1 MSGILNISVSGL
13 NDAKARVANA
23 ASNIVNAVS
32 TNFRPKDVVTTSQ
45 STGDHNLGVTS
56 SLKDRPEGEGVD
68 LASELVTSKIAQNN
82 YGANAVVIKIAKRLE
97 KALLDIKT

>member
-1 MSGILNISVSGL
+1 MSSILNISVSGL

-32 TNFRPKDVVTTSQ
+32 TNFQPKDVVTFSN
-45 STGDHNLGVTS
+45 STGDHNLGVS
-56 SLKDRPEGEGVD
+56 SNLVNRPEGEGVD
-68 LASELVTSKIAQNN
+68 LASEIVDIKVAEHN
-82 YGANAVVIKIAKRLE
+82 YGANALVIKIAQKLQ